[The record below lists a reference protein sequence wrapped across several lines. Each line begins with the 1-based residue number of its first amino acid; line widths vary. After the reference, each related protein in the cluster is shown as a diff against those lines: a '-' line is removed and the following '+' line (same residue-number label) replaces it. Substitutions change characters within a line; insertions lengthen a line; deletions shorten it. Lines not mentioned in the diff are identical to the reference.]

1 MKRHERSAHNLDSAK
16 RKRSSVSN
24 EGVRSEDVRIQFP
37 KLTHESSKVRWTP
50 EPSPGRVNETDQS
63 QSRSLQ
69 HEESSEDPT
78 NTACAGLNDVTNGET
93 RTLSTLGQDQ
103 RSKGDAVGNQAT
115 QAHHL
120 SVPEF
125 PHNDEFTTPGFFGLD
140 PFDLFGDGDAFLENV
155 DFSSLFLPQGP
166 GLDGA
171 LSADVYD
178 VSNEQFRD
186 NKPRHVGSVQPN
198 EGNPEQH
205 SISRFGSPLPSI
217 RADERANT
225 VRPGR
230 SSGRSPCWKLSRAD
244 YCQVKQKLSPM
255 SGILPNGFALPSRHT
270 VSRYLEGCIKGLY
283 EHMPFLHIPT
293 WSAPSA
299 APDLFL
305 AMASIGALF
314 RFEGQAAIS
323 LFYAAKTAIAFQL
336 RMSQDERVAREF
348 ARAPSVYSCSD
359 STSPS
364 THFGHNPASTKLSS
378 NGQNAVDR
386 LQTMQAILS
395 LMVPGSW
402 GPRQLVGE
410 AIAFQSVLAELVRED
425 GLSAESESSA
435 EMTVHSWLK
444 WIRTESLRRTKLFA
458 YTFINLQ
465 SVAYNVVPCMLTS
478 EIQINTPASQ
488 EEWKATT
495 EARWKQARQDSR
507 ITPTPFYAEFRALFQ
522 SSLSGTSTPSPPS
535 SAITNY
541 ALIFAILQCIF
552 LLREGRATLPTE
564 DAVNSLRLEDIES
577 LGRALQNWQNRWEN
591 SPESTIEPQSSSGP
605 VAFNSTALLRLAW
618 IRLHSNLGPCRN
630 LSSRDPSLI
639 VAAFKSCPPL
649 QRHSGLTLA
658 IVQAAHA
665 LSIPVRLGIT
675 FVARTQTLTWSV
687 QHSLCN
693 LECAIFLSKW
703 FEAVALTLA
712 VTPLTTQEAGLIY
725 MIRSI
730 VQETGFFRSKGLEAP
745 VDVPGW
751 QRLLQH
757 LATAV
762 ATLWAEVFS
771 GTHVFDMVS
780 TIGNSLSIYAK
791 LLDDAHTPINA
802 NLR

>member
-1 MKRHERSAHNLDSAK
+1 MLRLERQTPFRHWTK
-16 RKRSSVSN
+16 TSVL
-24 EGVRSEDVRIQFP
+24 E
-37 KLTHESSKVRWTP
+37 
-50 EPSPGRVNETDQS
+50 
-63 QSRSLQ
+63 
-69 HEESSEDPT
+69 
-78 NTACAGLNDVTNGET
+78 A
-93 RTLSTLGQDQ
+93 TLLEI
-103 RSKGDAVGNQAT
+103 KPT
-115 QAHHL
+115 QAQYL
-120 SVPEF
+120 TVPELPF
-125 PHNDEFTTPGFFGLD
+125 NDEFTTPGYFGLD

-171 LSADVYD
+171 SSADVYD

-217 RADERANT
+217 RPDQRANI

-230 SSGRSPCWKLSRAD
+230 SSGTSPCWKLSRAD
-244 YCQVKQKLSPM
+244 YCQIKQKLSPM

-323 LFYAAKTAIAFQL
+323 FFYAAKAAIAFQL
-336 RMSQDERVAREF
+336 RMSQDERVVGGL
-348 ARAPSVYSCSD
+348 ARAPSVYSRSD
-359 STSPS
+359 SSSPS
-364 THFGHNPASTKLSS
+364 THFVHNPASAKLSS
-378 NGQNAVDR
+378 NGQNAVDH

-425 GLSAESESSA
+425 GLSPDPVPPAEF
-435 EMTVHSWLK
+435 TVHSANGDAWRK

-495 EARWKQARQDSR
+495 EDRWKQARRASR
-507 ITPTPFYAEFRALFQ
+507 IAPTPFYAEFKALFQ
-522 SSLSGTSTPSPPS
+522 SSGSGTSTPSPPS
-535 SAITNY
+535 SAIANY
-541 ALIFAILQCIF
+541 ALIFAILQCVF

-564 DAVNSLRLEDIES
+564 DAANSLRLEDVES
-577 LGRALQNWQNRWEN
+577 LSRALQNWQNRWEN

-630 LSSRDPSLI
+630 LSSRHPSMI

-649 QRHSGLTLA
+649 QRHSALTQA

-703 FEAVALTLA
+703 FEAVASTLA
-712 VTPLTTQEAGLIY
+712 ATPLTAQEAGLIY

-730 VQETGFFRSKGLEAP
+730 VQETDFFRDKALEAP

-762 ATLWAEVFS
+762 VTLWAEIFS

-780 TIGNSLSIYAK
+780 TIGNSLDIYAK